1 MMFSAAL
8 GNPDHPEYGVATIP
22 FPIPKDQCEMNKKIV
37 IALAALAVVSTAV
50 AAIARRKSQKT
61 K

>member
-1 MMFSAAL
+1 
-8 GNPDHPEYGVATIP
+8 
-22 FPIPKDQCEMNKKIV
+22 MNKKIV
-37 IALAALAVVSTAV
+37 IALAAVAVASTAV